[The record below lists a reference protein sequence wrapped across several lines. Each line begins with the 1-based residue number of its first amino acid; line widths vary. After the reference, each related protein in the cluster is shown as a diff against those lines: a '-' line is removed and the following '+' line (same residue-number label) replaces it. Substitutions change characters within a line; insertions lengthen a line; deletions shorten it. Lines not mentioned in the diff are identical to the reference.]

1 MKNDILFKKVEYS
14 IILEEKGDYMKV
26 TVIGGGTGLSV
37 ILKGL
42 VKLEEFDVRSIV
54 TVADDGGSTG
64 RLREHYQMPAM
75 GDIRNVMLAMGSD
88 EGLFSQ
94 LMNYRFS
101 GSEDVGGHNLGN
113 LILTALTQIT
123 GNFNEAISSICKV
136 LNVKGEIIP
145 ATSEIITLFAEM
157 DDGVIVRGE
166 HNIPEYRHYIDHV
179 YYDHEVIATERAVE
193 VIKDA
198 DVIVFGLGSL
208 YTSIIPNLIIKE
220 IREAVVA
227 SNAKMIYVCNAMSQG
242 GETDNYSVED
252 HVRAIHKHLGCDKIS
267 HVLVNNTEIPVE
279 ILKKYEGEY
288 AHMIEL
294 KETEHDYEVIQGS
307 YLDLSKGNVRHNSDV
322 IAHEILRIVK

>member
-1 MKNDILFKKVEYS
+1 
-14 IILEEKGDYMKV
+14 MKV

-42 VKLEEFDVRSIV
+42 VKLDEFDVRAIV

-94 LMNYRFS
+94 LMNYRFT

-145 ATSEIITLFAEM
+145 ATSEIISLYAEM

-179 YYDHEVIATERAVE
+179 YYDHDVKATKRAVE
-193 VIKDA
+193 VINDA
-198 DVIVFGLGSL
+198 DVIIFGLGSL
-208 YTSIIPNLIIKE
+208 YTSIIPNLIISD
-220 IREAVVA
+220 IRKAINE
-227 SNAKMIYVCNAMSQG
+227 SSAKMVYVCNAMSQG

-252 HVRAIHKHLGCDKIS
+252 HVRAIHKHLGSEKIT
-267 HVLVNNTEIPVE
+267 HVLVNDTMIPKD
-279 ILKKYEGEY
+279 ILEKYEGEH
-288 AHMIEL
+288 AHMIRL
-294 KETEHDYEVIQGS
+294 KESEHPYQVIEGN
-307 YLDLSKGNVRHNSDV
+307 YLDLSKGNVRHDSDV
-322 IAHEILRIVK
+322 LAREILRVVK

>member
-1 MKNDILFKKVEYS
+1 MFIKYDIG
-14 IILEEKGDYMKV
+14 EKGGSMKV
-26 TVIGGGTGLSV
+26 CVIGGGTGLSV

-42 VKLEEFDVRSIV
+42 VKIDDFDVRAIV

-64 RLREHYQMPAM
+64 RLREQYKMPAM
-75 GDIRNVMLAMGSD
+75 GDIRNVMLAMGSE

-145 ATSEIITLFAEM
+145 ATSEIITLYAEM

-166 HNIPEYRHYIDHV
+166 HNIPAYQHHISRIF
-179 YYDHEVIATERAVE
+179 YDHNVIANKRAVE
-193 VIKDA
+193 VIEEA
-198 DVIVFGLGSL
+198 DVIIFGIGSL
-208 YTSIIPNLIIKE
+208 YTSIIPNLVIPE
-220 IREAVVA
+220 IREAIQKSHA
-227 SNAKMIYVCNAMSQG
+227 QMIYICNAMSQS

-252 HVRAIHKHLGCDKIS
+252 HVRAIHKHLECDKIS
-267 HVLVNNTEIPVE
+267 HVFVNNTPIPQE
-279 ILKKYEGEY
+279 ILIKYEGEF
-288 AHMIEL
+288 AHVIKL
-294 KETEHDYEVIQGS
+294 KEENHEYAVIEGD
-307 YLDLSKGNVRHNSDV
+307 YLDLTKGNVRHNYDV
-322 IAHEILRIVK
+322 LAQEIMRITK